1 MCQGDSGV
9 MESRA
14 EPIVE
19 RRNEPAERRSEPRYA
34 VKDVLVKLRFTSDA
48 EPITC
53 FVWDISR
60 RGMRL
65 KLPTRMSLPARVYV
79 TEGHLIKPARVAWV
93 KGDRVGL
100 EFIQAIPD
108 V

>member
-1 MCQGDSGV
+1 

-14 EPIVE
+14 KPLVE
-19 RRNEPAERRSEPRYA
+19 RRSEPAERRSEPRYP
-34 VKDVLVKLRFTSDA
+34 VKDVLVKLRLASDA

-53 FVWDISR
+53 FVWDVSR

-65 KLPTRMSLPARVYV
+65 KLPTRMILPALVYV
-79 TEGHLIKPARVAWV
+79 TVGHLIKPACVVWM
-93 KGDRVGL
+93 KGDQIGL
-100 EFIQAIPD
+100 EFIQATPD